1 MSDMATIVLAVIG
14 SQIAASGLVL
24 TVINQR
30 FKDFRDA
37 IDAQFKTVDEKFKT
51 IDARF
56 ETLTVQ
62 IHADIEALRHEI
74 RELDRNLTPP
84 IWKGNR

>member
-24 TVINQR
+24 TVMTQR

-37 IDAQFKTVDEKFKT
+37 IDAEFRTVNEKFNT
-51 IDARF
+51 VDARF
-56 ETLTVQ
+56 ETLGVQ
-62 IHADIEALRHEI
+62 IHSDIDKLRVEI
-74 RELDRNLTPP
+74 RALDKPR
-84 IWKGNR
+84 IISGR